1 MVDELSF
8 LYNDDEKI
16 KYSRIE
22 EKALI
27 ALNNFRAEPVD
38 FLDPFWQEMSVSIAQ
53 KYDDLKAIFFG
64 GMDNAENKYLVF
76 CPWYM
81 DLEAKDFISII
92 CFDNPYDDIKH
103 SDVLGKLLSLGID
116 RRTLGDIFVGEKV
129 YIVVSKSVESF
140 LLTEFR
146 DIRRHGIIPYTVDK
160 APSIIKD
167 SYKETSVIVHSLRLD
182 AIVSKVYNIS
192 RSQAQ
197 GKIENGLLKLNYR
210 VVDKPATE
218 LKEDSLISLR
228 SFGRVKVKEVVGQ
241 TQKGNLRL
249 KVERLI

>member
-1 MVDELSF
+1 M
-8 LYNDDEKI
+8 
-16 KYSRIE
+16 
-22 EKALI
+22 
-27 ALNNFRAEPVD
+27 
-38 FLDPFWQEMSVSIAQ
+38 
-53 KYDDLKAIFFG
+53 
-64 GMDNAENKYLVF
+64 
-76 CPWYM
+76 
-81 DLEAKDFISII
+81 
-92 CFDNPYDDIKH
+92 
-103 SDVLGKLLSLGID
+103 
-116 RRTLGDIFVGEKV
+116 
-129 YIVVSKSVESF
+129 
-140 LLTEFR
+140 
-146 DIRRHGIIPYTVDK
+146 
-160 APSIIKD
+160 
-167 SYKETSVIVHSLRLD
+167 RLD